1 MNKDNFYCLVMAG
14 GKGTRL
20 WPESTAKKPK
30 QYMPLHGDKSLIES
44 TFERFEN
51 LTVPKNRFVVT
62 IQEQADIAFE
72 LCQQSLSGKNALIL
86 EPSGRNTAPC
96 ILLSLMT
103 LLNEGAKVSDVVAI
117 VPSDHVILNV
127 KAYEKT
133 LEYARDVA
141 EKKQMI
147 VTIGI
152 VPTFPHTGF
161 GYIHRGTILEN
172 RTDLNAFQV
181 QAFKEKPVFETAK
194 NYVSS
199 GEYYWNAGM
208 FVAPIGVLLSEL
220 EKLSPEIY
228 QYADALK
235 STLNNKTELSKIY
248 NQIPENSIDY
258 AVMEKSQK
266 ILVVPALFDWNDLGS
281 WDALESVMDPVKS
294 NALHN
299 KRSKNGECYIENSE
313 GNIVYAPDQFVALI
327 GLKDYIVVSNERALM
342 IMPKQQAQKVK
353 DVYQYIKEKKLSDL
367 I

>member
-1 MNKDNFYCLVMAG
+1 MAG

-30 QYMPLHGDKSLIES
+30 QYMPLHGNKSLIES

-51 LTVPKNRFVVT
+51 LTDAKNRFIVT
-62 IQEQADIAFE
+62 IEEQANIAYE
-72 LCQQSLSGKNALIL
+72 LCHKSLKGKNSLIL

-103 LLNEGAKVSDVVAI
+103 LLKEGAKPSDVVAI

-127 KAYEKT
+127 NAYEKT
-133 LEYARDVA
+133 LSYASDVA
-141 EKKQMI
+141 AIKQMI

-161 GYIHRGTILEN
+161 GYIHRGAHLEN
-172 RTDLNAFQV
+172 KNDLNTFQV
-181 QAFKEKPVFETAK
+181 KAFKEKPAFETAK
-194 NYVSS
+194 NYIAS

-220 EKLSPEIY
+220 ENLSPEIY
-228 QYADALK
+228 QFANRLGA
-235 STLNNKTELSKIY
+235 TLDNKIELTKIY

-299 KRSKNGECYIENSE
+299 KRSKNGEYYLEKSE
-313 GNIVYAPDQFVALI
+313 GNIVYAPDQFIALI
-327 GLKDYIVVSNERALM
+327 GLKDFIVVSNERALM
-342 IMPKQQAQKVK
+342 IMPKNEAQKVK
-353 DVYQYIKEKKLSDL
+353 DVYQYIKDKKLSDL